1 MPDRLTIREA
11 FAADAADV
19 ELIAR
24 LIREA
29 NADVAIRFG
38 LSRENGPKHTAFCT
52 ASWVEADLARGER
65 YFILE
70 QDSVPVG
77 CVAYEIPEPRLAYLN
92 RLSVLPT
99 FRKQGFGE
107 RLVKHVIALAR
118 NAAIERI
125 SIGVIGESADLQH
138 WYRGLGFID
147 GETRRFPHL
156 PFSVKYMSY
165 PLAST
170 SA

>member
-1 MPDRLTIREA
+1 MSDRLTIREA
-11 FAADAADV
+11 FTADA

-38 LSRENGPKHTAFCT
+38 LSRENCPKHTAFCT

>member
-1 MPDRLTIREA
+1 MPDHLTIREA

-38 LSRENGPKHTAFCT
+38 LNQQNCPKHTSFCT
-52 ASWVEADLARGER
+52 TSWVEADLARGER
-65 YFILE
+65 YFVLE

-138 WYRGLGFID
+138 WYRRLGFVD

-165 PLAST
+165 PVAST
-170 SA
+170 GT